1 MSELPCQGEAECGTT
16 APLQAASTKVTPGE
30 SPCSLH
36 QELEVEGSLGLM
48 EILPQDSL
56 PSSKITLTLGNSRM
70 FAVSLSNGSVFM
82 MLPKPETL
90 TQTNEL
96 LQ

>member
-1 MSELPCQGEAECGTT
+1 MDLPLLLAILGEAECGTT

-56 PSSKITLTLGNSRM
+56 PSSKITLTLGNRIH
-70 FAVSLSNGSVFM
+70 LI
-82 MLPKPETL
+82 
-90 TQTNEL
+90 
-96 LQ
+96 